1 MQVTKMTT
9 TKIPTIGF
17 VGLGVMGGHMCRNI
31 AVKHSGEVIAFD
43 VQSSAFELLKDTK
56 ARRATSIAEVAEVAD
71 IVFLSL
77 PGGPQVEQV
86 CLGENGLASGTK
98 VPSIIVDLST
108 TTVDLSRSVASRLSE
123 RGVTFADA
131 PVARTREA
139 AQRGELSIMV
149 GASAELYQQIEPFL
163 GYMGSD
169 ITHCGENGC
178 GQVVKLANNALVF
191 ENTMALAEM
200 MVVSERAGVRPEVL
214 LDAVSKGSGDSFAL
228 RNHGRKSMLP
238 RSFPEKSFPPEY
250 ALKDLGY
257 MLELASQ
264 VGVSTHVTRLAER
277 YYKTAANSGW
287 SGRYYPSVIEV
298 VDRNIDLE

>member
-1 MQVTKMTT
+1 
-9 TKIPTIGF
+9 
-17 VGLGVMGGHMCRNI
+17 CRNI

-123 RGVTFADA
+123 RGVAFADA

-149 GASAELYQQIEPFL
+149 GASAELY
-163 GYMGSD
+163 
-169 ITHCGENGC
+169 
-178 GQVVKLANNALVF
+178 
-191 ENTMALAEM
+191 
-200 MVVSERAGVRPEVL
+200 
-214 LDAVSKGSGDSFAL
+214 
-228 RNHGRKSMLP
+228 
-238 RSFPEKSFPPEY
+238 
-250 ALKDLGY
+250 
-257 MLELASQ
+257 
-264 VGVSTHVTRLAER
+264 
-277 YYKTAANSGW
+277 
-287 SGRYYPSVIEV
+287 
-298 VDRNIDLE
+298 